1 MGPHIPIFGGS
12 RTIVVPIHY
21 PVDIPPIFILS
32 WYMPI
37 YHCWFV
43 HEIPSKNKNQHCP
56 EPHRGFQ
63 IRFVPRHFITSM
75 PQCSKC
81 CANKGSW
88 LEALVGSLDGHS
100 SVSPKHV
107 KIANTT
113 RNDVSDFL
121 GSCSTIAIWYISTVK
136 DAYFSHPGRFLPSRL
151 VHSLSPGVVWN
162 SFIAGAAAFHLTY
175 PNFFPWTIHLPSPAL
190 PNLAKPSAGETS
202 AEATGI
208 ITRCPWFRK
217 FYTFFEDLNHS
228 PGIHFFGVNRF
239 TTYVHP
245 QSLGQP
251 ASHDLGTHPRSFT
264 RLSSSGA

>member
-107 KIANTT
+107 KMAKTT

-121 GSCSTIAIWYISTVK
+121 GSCSSIAIWCISTVK

-151 VHSLSPGVVWN
+151 VHSLSP
-162 SFIAGAAAFHLTY
+162 
-175 PNFFPWTIHLPSPAL
+175 
-190 PNLAKPSAGETS
+190 
-202 AEATGI
+202 
-208 ITRCPWFRK
+208 
-217 FYTFFEDLNHS
+217 
-228 PGIHFFGVNRF
+228 
-239 TTYVHP
+239 
-245 QSLGQP
+245 
-251 ASHDLGTHPRSFT
+251 
-264 RLSSSGA
+264 